1 MKYLLGFITVFL
13 LCTSCSKII
22 PGFVPAKK
30 GKISKSEIVME
41 ADKYFWDNFHSGNF
55 DSIPRILEK
64 LQAAYYKYPNDYKIA
79 AHLGFTHAWA
89 LAESNRLENQTA
101 RVTDHSTLAVKYF
114 QEAFD
119 MHPEKEWRYYGFLT
133 SMMMAEGSI
142 HNDDKQIV
150 EGYFK
155 LKKSA
160 RKYPEFNLFTAA
172 YTLASSPRKKDRD
185 TALEMLW
192 KNLDK
197 CIDGKVDRENLD
209 YTKYMHLKD
218 TESRKSTCWNTWIAP
233 HNMEGFLLVLGDELL
248 KRGDFETAIKVYK
261 NAMLFEGYE
270 QWGYKTH
277 LENRIEE
284 AELAI
289 GTRKIYKEMKLLKY
303 DRCMVCHQ
311 GKEMQ
316 SSPENVH
323 LQRPIMEVTAH
334 LKK

>member
-1 MKYLLGFITVFL
+1 MNKIILAVFGMLLFA
-13 LCTSCSKII
+13 SCSKII

-30 GKISKSEIVME
+30 GKLNKSDLVME
-41 ADKYFWDNFHSGNF
+41 ADKYFWDNFHEGNY

-64 LQAAYYKYPNDYKIA
+64 LNAAYYKYPNDYKIA
-79 AHLGFTHAWA
+79 AHIGFTHAWA
-89 LAESNRLENQTA
+89 LAETNRLKNRSST
-101 RVTDHSTLAVKYF
+101 VIDHSTLSVKYF
-114 QEAFD
+114 KEAFE
-119 MHPEKEWRYYGFLT
+119 MSPEKEWRYYGFLT

-142 HNDDKQIV
+142 HNDSKQMV

-155 LKKSA
+155 LKKAA

-185 TALEMLW
+185 AALNMLW

-209 YTKYMHLKD
+209 YSKYMHLKD

-248 KRGDFETAIKVYK
+248 KRADYETAIKVYQ
-261 NAMLFEGYE
+261 NAQLFEGYE
-270 QWGYKTH
+270 NWGYKSH
-277 LENRIEE
+277 LENRITE
-284 AELAI
+284 AENAI
-289 GTRKIYKEMKLLKY
+289 LTKKTYKEMKLLKY

-311 GKEMQ
+311 GKEMKE
-316 SSPENVH
+316 SPLDVH
-323 LQRPIMEVTAH
+323 LKRPVMEVSMH
-334 LKK
+334 LKN